1 MSLNR
6 RVESLEERSAL
17 KSGFHLIFV
26 AEEESQHEATKRY
39 CCENKV
45 LPEQLKSALYI
56 NPEDAATL

>member
-26 AEEESQHEATKRY
+26 ADGEPQHEATKRY
-39 CCENKV
+39 CREGNL
-45 LPEQLKSALYI
+45 LPEQLKTALYI
-56 NPEDAATL
+56 KPEDAATL